1 MHRVIEVSVVGESHS
16 LILKPGDGLLYKGCE
31 RPHWRDA
38 MPGIPAILSKKRFWN
53 FFRKD
58 ELYYHQIFFHYVL
71 ADGIRCQ
78 CANDMAR

>member
-1 MHRVIEVSVVGESHS
+1 
-16 LILKPGDGLLYKGCE
+16 LKPGDGLLYKGCE

-38 MPGIPAILSKKRFWN
+38 MPGIPTIPNKKKFWN
-53 FFRKD
+53 FFKKNEQD

-71 ADGIRCQ
+71 ANGIRSH